1 MAGLFSTLVSYPT
14 AVWTALLGVVL
25 IYWVLA
31 IIGIVDFESSG
42 IDVDL
47 DTDTD
52 LHADGADLGS
62 IASYVVAFGLN
73 GVPFSI
79 VVSLIVLIGWFLTG
93 MFSIYVLAWIPTI
106 FLKVIIGSVALV
118 VSFMLAIL
126 ATARIVRPMRG
137 LFVTHVA
144 RSNLSL
150 VGQTCKVLTLEVT
163 EKFGRAEVAE
173 RGAGLNIRIWAKSP
187 NSLTKGSVARIVEY
201 DEAGS
206 RYLVEPE
213 TEY

>member
-1 MAGLFSTLVSYPT
+1 MAGLFDTLVSYPT
-14 AVWTALLGVVL
+14 AIWTALLGVVL

-52 LHADGADLGS
+52 LHADGADLGA

-93 MFSIYVLAWIPTI
+93 MFSIYVLAWVPTA
-106 FLKVIIGSVALV
+106 FLKAIVGTGAFIA
-118 VSFMLAIL
+118 SFMLAIPF
-126 ATARIVRPMRG
+126 TARIVRPMRG

-144 RSNLSL
+144 RSNHSL
-150 VGQTCKVLTLEVT
+150 IGQTCKVLTLEVT

-187 NSLTKGSVARIVEY
+187 NTLTKGSLARIVEY
-201 DEAGS
+201 DEAGT

-213 TEY
+213 TEI

>member
-1 MAGLFSTLVSYPT
+1 MAGLFDTLVSYPT
-14 AVWTALLGVVL
+14 AIWTALLGVVL
-25 IYWVLA
+25 VYWVLA

-52 LHADGADLGS
+52 LHADGADLGA

-93 MFSIYVLAWIPTI
+93 MFSIYVLAWIPTA
-106 FLKVIIGSVALV
+106 FLKAIVGTGAFIASC
-118 VSFMLAIL
+118 MLAIPF
-126 ATARIVRPMRG
+126 TARIVRPMRG

-144 RSNLSL
+144 RSNHSL
-150 VGQTCKVLTLEVT
+150 IGQTCKVLTLEVT

-173 RGAGLNIRIWAKSP
+173 RGAGLNIRIWAKTP
-187 NSLTKGSVARIVEY
+187 NTLTKGSVARIVEY
-201 DEAGS
+201 DEAGT

-213 TEY
+213 AEF